1 VIALAAA
8 ALAGSLLVPHLVRQ
22 DRIAAPTGI
31 ALWLCVLCLRAALA
45 VAGAILLLFYFPATQ
60 LFQVLTH
67 WCVHAVIPL
76 VTTHLGFSGHRLGDA
91 AVVVPAIVVGV
102 SLVSAAVAS
111 WRAARAVRRWLRRS
125 GVGRGPDES
134 VVVDGDEIVLA
145 AAGLRAPR
153 VVVSAGALCALDDPE
168 LRAGLEHERGHIARR
183 HRFVFLL
190 GGLLHSLARL
200 IPGSRAALGQLHFH
214 LERDADEYAVRR
226 TGDPLALASAIC
238 KAASAP
244 MSGTAVVS
252 SLGGGSV
259 AKRVDIL
266 LGANGSSPGARALA
280 YALAG
285 LAASLTLVLIGA
297 APALAAIGVEQLQ
310 SGGGEHLCRS

>member
-1 VIALAAA
+1 MIALAAVT
-8 ALAGSLLVPHLVRQ
+8 LAGSLLAPHLVRQ
-22 DRIAAPTGI
+22 HRIAAPTGI

-45 VAGAILLLFYFPATQ
+45 AAGAILLILYFPATQ

-67 WCVHAVIPL
+67 WCIHAVIPL

-102 SLVSAAVAS
+102 SLVSAAVAT
-111 WRAARAVRRWLRRS
+111 WRTARAVRRWLRRS
-125 GVGRGPDES
+125 GVGGGPEET
-134 VVVDGDEIVLA
+134 VVVGGDQIVLA
-145 AAGLRAPR
+145 AAGLRTPQ

-183 HRFVFLL
+183 HRFVFLV
-190 GGLLHSLARL
+190 GGLLCSVARL
-200 IPGSRAALGQLHFH
+200 IPGSRAALEHLHFH

-244 MSGTAVVS
+244 MSGTAAVS

-259 AKRVDIL
+259 ATRVEIL
-266 LGANGSSPGARALA
+266 LDTSRSSRGAGTIA
-280 YALAG
+280 YALAA
-285 LAASLTLVLIGA
+285 LAASLTIVLVAA
-297 APALAAIGVEQLQ
+297 APSLAAVGIEQLQ
-310 SGGGEHLCRS
+310 SGGGEHVCRD